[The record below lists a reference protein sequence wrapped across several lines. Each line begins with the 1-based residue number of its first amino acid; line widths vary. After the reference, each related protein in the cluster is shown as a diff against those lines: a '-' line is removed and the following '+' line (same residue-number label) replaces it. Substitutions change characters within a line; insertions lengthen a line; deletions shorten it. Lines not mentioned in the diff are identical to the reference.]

1 VSIDIGLAKFLSFVQ
16 MSSKAI
22 KYFYKNVIESLSDE
36 ESNGENGLLFA
47 AASMAHWSNL
57 AIASADRMGRSLRT
71 LAWQARKPTKTCL
84 PADPNR

>member
-1 VSIDIGLAKFLSFVQ
+1 

-22 KYFYKNVIESLSDE
+22 EYFYKNVIESLSDE

-57 AIASADRMGRSLRT
+57 AIASVDRSLRT

-84 PADPNR
+84 PANPNR